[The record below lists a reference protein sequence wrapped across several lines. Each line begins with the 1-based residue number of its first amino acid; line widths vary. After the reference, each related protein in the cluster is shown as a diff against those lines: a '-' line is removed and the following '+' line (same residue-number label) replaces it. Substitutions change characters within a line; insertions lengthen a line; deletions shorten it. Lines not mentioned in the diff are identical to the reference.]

1 MAAGTDLRCG
11 FLLQR
16 LGENMKAS
24 LICRLR
30 CFGRQGT
37 YDYAA
42 AKNANEY
49 LRLAAKI
56 PDSFYGMLARKALG
70 MSNGLNMTIDL

>member
-1 MAAGTDLRCG
+1 MEVCLWRLGQISDAA
-11 FLLQR
+11 FYFQR

-24 LICRLR
+24 PDLQAG
-30 CFGRQGT
+30 CFLGVKGT

-56 PDSFYGMLARKALG
+56 PDSFYGMLAQKRWECP
-70 MSNGLNMTIDL
+70 MD